1 MHKRHLHP
9 PIYIAIVLSL
19 SLLSGC
25 QQETTEQ
32 AEPVPFVN
40 TTEIEP
46 ADDQAWYLHGTLDN
60 QRYSALAFQ
69 IGGQVAQRFVNTG
82 AEVMAGERLLQLDA
96 TDLTLKLESLRAN
109 LAAQE
114 AELIQ
119 AQQEATR
126 LNNLIKR
133 NLTSQQTVDRALTQ
147 VKTLQQH
154 IIATRR
160 EIELQQRFIS
170 YTDLYAPAE
179 GLVQRVE
186 VDQGQVVAS
195 GQPVISFLF
204 TDGLD
209 VLVDVP
215 ENRIDQLPR
224 VAELFIGSA
233 QQSLGE
239 VHLRELTPESDY
251 QSRTWEARYALSQTQ
266 AAPINVIG
274 QSARLR
280 FSDQQAWYK
289 IPLSAL
295 VERGEGAFVWMIK
308 DQQVQPLAVQVRQ
321 LGQDVAYIEGDWPP
335 GTRIVQSGVHLLQ
348 PGQTVR
354 ERGR

>member
-1 MHKRHLHP
+1 MRHHTLQRFA
-9 PIYIAIVLSL
+9 YLAFALSL
-19 SLLSGC
+19 SLVSGC
-25 QQETTEQ
+25 QDEQ
-32 AEPVPFVN
+32 AEQSSPAPFVH
-40 TTEIEP
+40 TTTILP
-46 ADDQAWYLHGTLDN
+46 ADEQAWYLHGTLDN
-60 QRYSALAFQ
+60 QRFSTLAFQ

-96 TDLTLKLESLRAN
+96 TDLTLKLDYLRAN
-109 LAAQE
+109 LSAQQ
-114 AELIQ
+114 AELSQ
-119 AQQEATR
+119 AKREAAR
-126 LNNLIKR
+126 LNDLIKR
-133 NLTSQQTVDRALTQ
+133 NLTSQQNVDRALTQ
-147 VKTLQQH
+147 VQTLEQH

-160 EIELQQRFIS
+160 EIELQQRAIS
-170 YTDLYAPAE
+170 YTELYAPAD

-195 GQPVISFLF
+195 GQPVITLLF

-224 VAELFIGSA
+224 VAELFIGPS
-233 QQSLGE
+233 QQSHGE

-251 QSRTWEARYALSQTQ
+251 ISRTWQARYALSQTQ
-266 AAPINVIG
+266 ADPINVIG

-280 FSDQQAWYK
+280 FNDQQAWYK

-295 VERGEGAFVWMIK
+295 VERGEGAFVWMVK

-321 LGQDVAYIEGDWPP
+321 LGQEVAYIEGDWPAD
-335 GTRIVQSGVHLLQ
+335 TRIVAAGVHLLQ